1 MVLLMFHRQLLLLFS
16 IFHTT
21 FANVETLHFESACLQ
36 QSISVHLNLR
46 CSQYE
51 HIKIIRVI
59 YGYTKQPLFQDCQFS
74 IYDCIQEGT
83 SHNILSCN
91 DQQTCVINLTKS
103 EMLSTAV
110 TTNGVPNCPDFN
122 YIQVNY
128 GCIPDSKDICDQW
141 KDEGPTVHIS
151 HTYAKE
157 RQFNRCHCKVR
168 SSMPNGQVLLH
179 AREINRQF
187 GSLKSLL
194 LPKSSNNDCKK
205 TTYLEIATDRS
216 ERKCMDM
223 LPSTSNSALFGSG
236 SHNFTL
242 TYVKNDLYSELF
254 FYFELKA
261 SPIKK
266 DHNVQ
271 IICNWKRHSTTTI
284 TTTLTT
290 SIITSTI
297 PIKRS
302 RKRTTVEMQ
311 NGGKLSR
318 ADLIRRRPVNQ
329 KIPNDDYMNVEDTTN
344 VLINEDQ
351 EEIVQQQDEV
361 EEQEQEEEEEIST
374 TTTMVTTTIKQSKIK
389 KKKTSGSSTVTTR
402 TTTTTTT
409 KLSDDDEEW
418 LRMLSLAADVGS
430 QAPSKQL
437 LSINN
442 RTFVTLTQA
451 SIINSDEKLRQ
462 TLPKSNTLLFI
473 LLIIICVTI
482 FVLIAYCFKVKRPG
496 FMKRLRTNANIAFLF
511 CCEAAKLI
519 FCSSNEAR
527 RQSISIS
534 NTPNTAIENRSSRRH
549 HHGRNRPSSTLPDYQ
564 SSEYYMDEKINDCG
578 TTQNSTS
585 QDSLLNGE
593 HNEYRSNIQNAS
605 QNERPPSTTNSK
617 ISSKMSTTKSTTN
630 GKLTERKAGGLLFY
644 VIIKQK
650 KEEAE
655 ILRLQK
661 FQEQLRKKE
670 QKWQQQQVERVK
682 KWLQLRNR
690 DGDHRLQ
697 VEERR
702 RKREEEARAKIDEI
716 LRREKEREQ
725 NYQQRVNHNQK
736 TNVVIRPDSAMS
748 VSTDVVS
755 TRRAVSASRI
765 RSNHQDIPN
774 QRAFNDSTDDN
785 STVVISSHQL
795 NPIDEQPNH
804 DRSTTHESFVSATH
818 HSSARSQT
826 RPMTTSNV
834 YWLNTGDNTTTTTNN
849 NNNKSANFMRLT
861 YAANCRS
868 NHSHSADRCPRALI
882 ARDETANRES
892 PQRMPNS
899 NRHHNNDVINR
910 LAKPKIAAMTQSV
923 HVSTATAASSL
934 NGLPVSRSSHQ
945 LRLTASSNGRR
956 QIHTRPATVP
966 TSNNESRTSPSDE
979 SSRVEHHLSNKQST
993 NRPTTHSKPSSNT
1006 SKPPMASAF
1015 SRSKPSTQ
1023 RSQMTISNS
1032 SSSLSSSTI
1041 PHKRLIGA
1049 ASPAKS
1055 KPPPSSSSPQPTST
1069 TITTEIQPITNTS
1082 EEEIVPVNQEVM
1094 STIESITNDTNDDK
1108 VNLIKSEQ
1116 EQKYIDEQEY
1126 QRKLNQKIREAQQ
1139 RLEIE
1144 RQREEERQRQLEL
1157 EEYEREQEQIR
1168 LVEEQRRVEQ
1178 ERLQRAIEER
1188 VRENELKRQE
1198 ELRIQQQRE
1207 ELERKQAEE
1216 TERLNRERQE
1226 RARKEEEERI
1236 ERKRRLD
1243 LIMRRTRQVSPTA
1256 KPENNINKPTI
1267 EQTNGHDQINNIS
1280 SPIAMIKSSIPHSM
1294 SDNRFPT
1301 SSSTEHFLLNND
1313 SNTLSTLSSTTDT
1326 PKFKSPLIQS
1336 LLNKARN
1343 TRSTDN
1349 LSQTS
1354 MTASQ
1359 IMIESMVDESANA
1372 TKSTT
1377 PTDLSDEYHNEN
1389 STITITSNGHS
1400 DLHLS
1405 SSNNLNSFH
1414 DRPMEAATA
1423 FQ

>member
-1 MVLLMFHRQLLLLFS
+1 MAS
-16 IFHTT
+16 
-21 FANVETLHFESACLQ
+21 
-36 QSISVHLNLR
+36 LR
-46 CSQYE
+46 SLPLDE
-51 HIKIIRVI
+51 HIKLV
-59 YGYTKQPLFQDCQFS
+59 
-74 IYDCIQEGT
+74 
-83 SHNILSCN
+83 
-91 DQQTCVINLTKS
+91 
-103 EMLSTAV
+103 
-110 TTNGVPNCPDFN
+110 
-122 YIQVNY
+122 
-128 GCIPDSKDICDQW
+128 
-141 KDEGPTVHIS
+141 
-151 HTYAKE
+151 
-157 RQFNRCHCKVR
+157 
-168 SSMPNGQVLLH
+168 
-179 AREINRQF
+179 
-187 GSLKSLL
+187 
-194 LPKSSNNDCKK
+194 
-205 TTYLEIATDRS
+205 
-216 ERKCMDM
+216 
-223 LPSTSNSALFGSG
+223 
-236 SHNFTL
+236 
-242 TYVKNDLYSELF
+242 
-254 FYFELKA
+254 
-261 SPIKK
+261 
-266 DHNVQ
+266 
-271 IICNWKRHSTTTI
+271 
-284 TTTLTT
+284 
-290 SIITSTI
+290 
-297 PIKRS
+297 
-302 RKRTTVEMQ
+302 
-311 NGGKLSR
+311 
-318 ADLIRRRPVNQ
+318 
-329 KIPNDDYMNVEDTTN
+329 
-344 VLINEDQ
+344 
-351 EEIVQQQDEV
+351 
-361 EEQEQEEEEEIST
+361 
-374 TTTMVTTTIKQSKIK
+374 
-389 KKKTSGSSTVTTR
+389 
-402 TTTTTTT
+402 
-409 KLSDDDEEW
+409 
-418 LRMLSLAADVGS
+418 
-430 QAPSKQL
+430 
-437 LSINN
+437 
-442 RTFVTLTQA
+442 
-451 SIINSDEKLRQ
+451 
-462 TLPKSNTLLFI
+462 
-473 LLIIICVTI
+473 
-482 FVLIAYCFKVKRPG
+482 
-496 FMKRLRTNANIAFLF
+496 
-511 CCEAAKLI
+511 
-519 FCSSNEAR
+519 
-527 RQSISIS
+527 
-534 NTPNTAIENRSSRRH
+534 
-549 HHGRNRPSSTLPDYQ
+549 
-564 SSEYYMDEKINDCG
+564 
-578 TTQNSTS
+578 
-585 QDSLLNGE
+585 
-593 HNEYRSNIQNAS
+593 
-605 QNERPPSTTNSK
+605 
-617 ISSKMSTTKSTTN
+617 
-630 GKLTERKAGGLLFY
+630 
-644 VIIKQK
+644 KQK

-748 VSTDVVS
+748 MSTDVIS

-774 QRAFNDSTDDN
+774 QRTFNDSADDN

-804 DRSTTHESFVSATH
+804 DHSTPDKSFVSGTH
-818 HSSARSQT
+818 HSPARSQT

-861 YAANCRS
+861 YAAHCRS
-868 NHSHSADRCPRALI
+868 NHSHSAERCPRASI
-882 ARDETANRES
+882 ARDEIANRES
-892 PQRMPNS
+892 PQRMLNP

-910 LAKPKIAAMTQSV
+910 LAKPKNAAMTQSV
-923 HVSTATAASSL
+923 HVSTATTASSL

-956 QIHTRPATVP
+956 QVHTRPAAVP
-966 TSNNESRTSPSDE
+966 ASNNESGTSPSDE

-993 NRPTTHSKPSSNT
+993 NRPTTHSRASSNT

-1023 RSQMTISNS
+1023 RSQMTTSNS

-1041 PHKRLIGA
+1041 PNKRLIGA

-1055 KPPPSSSSPQPTST
+1055 KLPPSSSPPQPTST
-1069 TITTEIQPITNTS
+1069 TITTENQPITNTN
-1082 EEEIVPVNQEVM
+1082 EEETIPVNQEVM

-1108 VNLIKSEQ
+1108 VNLIKS
-1116 EQKYIDEQEY
+1116 EQEY

-1207 ELERKQAEE
+1207 ELERKQIEE

-1226 RARKEEEERI
+1226 RARKEEDERI

-1256 KPENNINKPTI
+1256 KPENHITKPTI
-1267 EQTNGHDQINNIS
+1267 EQTNGHNQINNIS

-1301 SSSTEHFLLNND
+1301 SSSTEHFLLNHE
-1313 SNTLSTLSSTTDT
+1313 SNTLSTLPSTTDT

-1349 LSQTS
+1349 LSQTN

-1359 IMIESMVDESANA
+1359 IMIESLVDESSTNA

-1377 PTDLSDEYHNEN
+1377 PTDLSDDDHNEN
-1389 STITITSNGHS
+1389 STINITSNGHS

>member
-630 GKLTERKAGGLLFY
+630 GLRSLHLDEHIKL
-644 VIIKQK
+644 VKQK

-785 STVVISSHQL
+785 ST
-795 NPIDEQPNH
+795 
-804 DRSTTHESFVSATH
+804 
-818 HSSARSQT
+818 
-826 RPMTTSNV
+826 
-834 YWLNTGDNTTTTTNN
+834 
-849 NNNKSANFMRLT
+849 
-861 YAANCRS
+861 
-868 NHSHSADRCPRALI
+868 

>member
-1 MVLLMFHRQLLLLFS
+1 MFHRQLLLLFS

-630 GKLTERKAGGLLFY
+630 GKLTERIAGGLLFY

-785 STVVISSHQL
+785 ST
-795 NPIDEQPNH
+795 
-804 DRSTTHESFVSATH
+804 
-818 HSSARSQT
+818 
-826 RPMTTSNV
+826 
-834 YWLNTGDNTTTTTNN
+834 
-849 NNNKSANFMRLT
+849 
-861 YAANCRS
+861 
-868 NHSHSADRCPRALI
+868 